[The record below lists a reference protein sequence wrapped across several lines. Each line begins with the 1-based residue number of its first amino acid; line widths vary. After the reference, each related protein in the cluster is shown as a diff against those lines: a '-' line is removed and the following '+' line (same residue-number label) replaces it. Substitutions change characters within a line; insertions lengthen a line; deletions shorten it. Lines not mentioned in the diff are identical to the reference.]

1 MNNKSKI
8 KINKVSTEMK
18 HKHSFAVELFHT
30 TIYPPPPPILYTHSP
45 LAAAPEHLFRTCV
58 RPAS

>member
-8 KINKVSTEMK
+8 KINKVFTKMK

-30 TIYPPPPPILYTHSP
+30 TT
-45 LAAAPEHLFRTCV
+45 
-58 RPAS
+58 